1 MVEKV
6 HESQEHNG
14 AQSSEELICAVCHNV
29 IESNDYSDQVLNPNH
44 KVNLTIVAT
53 AGDTFLPHI
62 LEVHGNCLP
71 YLRDKIIE
79 INEGETW
86 V

>member
-6 HESQEHNG
+6 HESQEHMG
-14 AQSSEELICAVCHNV
+14 AQLREEPVCAVCHNL
-29 IESNDYSDQVLNPNH
+29 IESNDYSDQVFNPAH
-44 KVNLTIVAT
+44 TVSLTLFAT
-53 AGDTFLPHI
+53 AGDAFLPHI
-62 LEVHGNCLP
+62 LEVHGDCLP